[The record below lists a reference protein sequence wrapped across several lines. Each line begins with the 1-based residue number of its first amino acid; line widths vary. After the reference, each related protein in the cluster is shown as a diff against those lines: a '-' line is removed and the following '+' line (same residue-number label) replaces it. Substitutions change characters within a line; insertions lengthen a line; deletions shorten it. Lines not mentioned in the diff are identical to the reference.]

1 MFRSNRIHPSLCTA
15 DIHRISFSA
24 GIIRVRHCEALLRI
38 TCDCNR
44 IAVDRALTYSI
55 DILLPIFVV
64 FTQTGKGSLP
74 VVAGIQSKSFICFL
88 PIPSERYSY
97 RIGKRIVFIN
107 ALPNLLYGN
116 INLRRLIGNH
126 ILLAGILFH
135 AFHCDIAIGNSYLIG
150 LFRELISF
158 RSRCFF
164 QSIYAGRDVLEGYGT
179 ARLRLSFH
187 RNRLAASGG
196 CAFQGEF
203 SPRKGFASVFSIR
216 LRKGEISPESLYIGN
231 FEVHCAEA
239 RIHYFPVFHEH
250 IGQVRPAVGQIPT
263 IFQGTF
269 RSSIQC
275 NPIRKRIRIR
285 FVLIVPCDF
294 GSVCL
299 HIPFDGLCVRIV
311 IFHYIVRHSAETIIL
326 RIIGSI
332 K

>member
-1 MFRSNRIHPSLCTA
+1 MFRSNRIHPGLCTA
-15 DIHRISFSA
+15 DIHRISFST

-64 FTQTGKGSLP
+64 FAQTGKGSLP

-164 QSIYAGRDVLEGYGT
+164 QSIYAGRDVAKRYGT

-203 SPRKGFASVFSIR
+203 STGKQMALIIR
-216 LRKGEISPESLYIGN
+216 VSLYKGEISQESLHIRHSEIH
-231 FEVHCAEA
+231 FIQI
-239 RIHYFPVFHEH
+239 RIDLSVLCQH
-250 IGQVRPAVGQIPT
+250 IGQIRPAVGQVPLTFLEIGGGCIQNNT
-263 IFQGTF
+263 IG
-269 RSSIQC
+269 
-275 NPIRKRIRIR
+275 KRIGIR
-285 FVLIVPCDF
+285 SHPV
-294 GSVCL
+294 
-299 HIPFDGLCVRIV
+299 
-311 IFHYIVRHSAETIIL
+311 AAA
-326 RIIGSI
+326 
-332 K
+332 